1 MKIYEKLKTFIKE
14 YYKIVILYTSIFLLF
29 TVRLPYYIETP
40 GGLIDTS
47 KKVITNNNFK
57 LKDH

>member
-1 MKIYEKLKTFIKE
+1 MKIYEKIKTFIKE

-40 GGLIDTS
+40 GG
-47 KKVITNNNFK
+47 
-57 LKDH
+57 